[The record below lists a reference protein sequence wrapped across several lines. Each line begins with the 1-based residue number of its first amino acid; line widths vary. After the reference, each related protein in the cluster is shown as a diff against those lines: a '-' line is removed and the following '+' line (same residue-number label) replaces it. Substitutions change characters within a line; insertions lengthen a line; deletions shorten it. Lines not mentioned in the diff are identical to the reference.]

1 MAVSKL
7 LLTEFNIHHRLESC
21 DPYPTILNQLVI
33 LWLVAS
39 SLSTSCLK
47 FYFFRY
53 DVGNLNY
60 TIPNFLTG
68 LLTDLNFSITDVSN
82 LQLTLDEMAKWVN
95 SLSDN
100 ALLNVMV
107 VFGLPILTAGLTGDA
122 FSNKKSLLGRLLSDK
137 IATK

>member
-1 MAVSKL
+1 M
-7 LLTEFNIHHRLESC
+7 
-21 DPYPTILNQLVI
+21 
-33 LWLVAS
+33 VAS

-100 ALLNVMV
+100 ALLNVML

-122 FSNKKSLLGRLLSDK
+122 ISYKNMPLLGRLLSDK
-137 IATK
+137 IAT

>member
-1 MAVSKL
+1 M
-7 LLTEFNIHHRLESC
+7 
-21 DPYPTILNQLVI
+21 
-33 LWLVAS
+33 
-39 SLSTSCLK
+39 STSCLK

-100 ALLNVMV
+100 ALLNVMP

-122 FSNKKSLLGRLLSDK
+122 FSNKKHAPSSSL
-137 IATK
+137 TK

>member
-1 MAVSKL
+1 MYDCKVANHFS
-7 LLTEFNIHHRLESC
+7 S
-21 DPYPTILNQLVI
+21 
-33 LWLVAS
+33 LVAS
-39 SLSTSCLK
+39 ALSTSCLN
-47 FYFFRY
+47 FNFFRY

-107 VFGLPILTAGLTGDA
+107 VFGLPILTAGLTGNILKGYFKRITEA
-122 FSNKKSLLGRLLSDK
+122 
-137 IATK
+137 

>member
-1 MAVSKL
+1 M
-7 LLTEFNIHHRLESC
+7 
-21 DPYPTILNQLVI
+21 
-33 LWLVAS
+33 VAS

-100 ALLNVMV
+100 ALLNVML

-122 FSNKKSLLGRLLSDK
+122 ISYKNITPWPSRIKVFGE
-137 IATK
+137 

>member
-1 MAVSKL
+1 M
-7 LLTEFNIHHRLESC
+7 
-21 DPYPTILNQLVI
+21 
-33 LWLVAS
+33 
-39 SLSTSCLK
+39 STSCLN
-47 FYFFRY
+47 FNFFRY

-107 VFGLPILTAGLTGDA
+107 VFGLPILTAGLTGDDA
-122 FSNKKSLLGRLLSDK
+122 FSK
-137 IATK
+137 